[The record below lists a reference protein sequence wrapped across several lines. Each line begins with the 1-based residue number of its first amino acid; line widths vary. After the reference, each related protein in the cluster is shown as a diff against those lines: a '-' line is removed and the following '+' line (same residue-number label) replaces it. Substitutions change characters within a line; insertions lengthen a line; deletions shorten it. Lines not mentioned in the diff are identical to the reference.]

1 MLGLN
6 FSDFSWWLWLLTGV
20 GAFIAVIEV
29 MCVSCRRKYEAMKV
43 LLSVRLDS
51 LRSSASLSDFDILS
65 WGRQEANMAP
75 SVD

>member
-43 LLSVRLDS
+43 LLSVLFGLAALVCIAIGFRHFVLW
-51 LRSSASLSDFDILS
+51 AT
-65 WGRQEANMAP
+65 GG
-75 SVD
+75 

>member
-6 FSDFSWWLWLLTGV
+6 FSDFYWWLWLVTGV

-43 LLSVRLDS
+43 LLSVLFGLAALVCIAIGFRHFVLW
-51 LRSSASLSDFDILS
+51 AT
-65 WGRQEANMAP
+65 GG
-75 SVD
+75 